1 MAAKNTSHL
10 QHLQYTDLLKILIL
24 LNISA
29 IFRTYPSAF
38 NDLYYPL
45 ILLIDFEMCLAI
57 PMQITAVDGLSA
69 RCEARGI
76 ERDISLFMLQDEP
89 PVIGDYVMVS
99 VGQAV
104 RKVSEED
111 ARLSW
116 ELYDLILA
124 ETPNQ

>member
-1 MAAKNTSHL
+1 
-10 QHLQYTDLLKILIL
+10 
-24 LNISA
+24 
-29 IFRTYPSAF
+29 
-38 NDLYYPL
+38 
-45 ILLIDFEMCLAI
+45 MCLAI

-76 ERDISLFMLQDEP
+76 ERDISLFMMQDEP

>member
-1 MAAKNTSHL
+1 
-10 QHLQYTDLLKILIL
+10 
-24 LNISA
+24 
-29 IFRTYPSAF
+29 
-38 NDLYYPL
+38 
-45 ILLIDFEMCLAI
+45 MCLAI

-76 ERDISLFMLQDEP
+76 ERDISLFMMQDEP
-89 PVIGDYVMVS
+89 IAVGDYVMVS

-104 RKVSEED
+104 RKVSEAD

-124 ETPNQ
+124 ETPN